1 MSPSPVPATSIAAVA
16 AAVALLGGC
25 AGAGAPGAATST
37 ASAPAEA
44 TPPAAATA
52 TASPAL
58 ADCLVGSWTLPED
71 QLVAFYEAAASGIPE
86 LSFVPFGTLGLD
98 LAADGRYTYRPAF
111 GFVLTLDLGFGTLE
125 PRAEVT
131 GDVTGTW
138 STDRDTL
145 VLSQASSSLAV
156 TAVLDGQALDV
167 ADATDAL
174 IEASPMLTPPG
185 AVSCDDDGLTLPID
199 AGTGGIVDLAW
210 TRVG

>member
-1 MSPSPVPATSIAAVA
+1 MSPSPVPAASIAAVA
-16 AAVALLGGC
+16 TAVALLGGC

-37 ASAPAEA
+37 ASA
-44 TPPAAATA
+44 PAAATA

-138 STDRDTL
+138 STDRETL